1 VLAHA
6 RVVIQAPAAV
16 QVCNVWPMHLVAL
29 GWHATHSPLKQTE
42 VAPAHAACA
51 THCPPVHF
59 SGTIVGEHST
69 AFSVQTGVEPLD
81 APLVEPLEPEAP
93 LVTPL
98 AEPLAPEP
106 PLAPLLEP
114 DAPEPEPLEGEP
126 LAPDVPLV
134 EVPDEIDPEVAP
146 LDPLLPPVV
155 ASLTLLGES
164 SEAASMSAPE
174 PPDWPD
180 VASAV
185 PPLAPAEGP
194 LDPLE
199 GLSVVVPFAHA
210 AQRAPKPS
218 QAIRLMSSPPK
229 TSMLIR
235 RLAGARKSL
244 ASQLAKPPPRTCG
257 SAVVEMAA
265 SDEHDAGAIHTHARS
280 KSCKGAR
287 CKAPPLATET
297 SSSSRER

>member
-1 VLAHA
+1 M
-6 RVVIQAPAAV
+6 

-81 APLVEPLEPEAP
+81 A
-93 LVTPL
+93 
-98 AEPLAPEP
+98 
-106 PLAPLLEP
+106 
-114 DAPEPEPLEGEP
+114 PLEGEP